1 MISKKTKLLVLV
13 VWTALLAAV
22 YWGFGN
28 TELTLPITYTYFGL
42 CLVLSVLYVLVCGG
56 IKPLLE
62 ADRKREEKSR
72 KQYLADKGKL
82 HPIKRRDRFRRFR
95 IQSKTEQEKSEEDLP
110 PPPNLLKIPE
120 EIRPMISQ
128 ILLLTVIPFYLIFMV
143 DMILLKFIV

>member
-28 TELTLPITYTYFGL
+28 TGLTLPITYTYFGL